1 MYPAQSLRIHS
12 AFHKTHSLRC
22 YIKEDMLWKTCI
34 YICVCVFYFKVLSTY
49 STLKKKVCN
58 RFVHT
63 FQKLRESKIKGCTLF
78 STSLSY
84 VCVKDC
90 SGTII
95 DIIVKNIGHTY
106 INEKNKKQRKMGPPQ
121 RPTL

>member
-1 MYPAQSLRIHS
+1 
-12 AFHKTHSLRC
+12 
-22 YIKEDMLWKTCI
+22 MLWKRERSVLLQGI
-34 YICVCVFYFKVLSTY
+34 VNMFYIKNVF
-49 STLKKKVCN
+49 N

-63 FQKLRESKIKGCTLF
+63 FQKLGEYKFKGCTLF

-121 RPTL
+121 RPTLQIIVA

>member
-1 MYPAQSLRIHS
+1 LEERYVLLQGIVNI
-12 AFHKTHSLRC
+12 F
-22 YIKEDMLWKTCI
+22 YITN
-34 YICVCVFYFKVLSTY
+34 VF
-49 STLKKKVCN
+49 N

-90 SGTII
+90 SGTIT
-95 DIIVKNIGHTY
+95 DIIVKNIGNPY
-106 INEKNKKQRKMGPPQ
+106 INEKTKNTVKWGLHSVPLSKSSCF
-121 RPTL
+121 